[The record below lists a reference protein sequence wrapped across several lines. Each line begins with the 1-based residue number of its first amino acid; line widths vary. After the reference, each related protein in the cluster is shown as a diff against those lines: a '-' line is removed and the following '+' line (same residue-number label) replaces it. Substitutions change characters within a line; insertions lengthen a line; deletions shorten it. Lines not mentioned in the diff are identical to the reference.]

1 MKNINKKRLLLVIG
15 IVVIVLLVI
24 ILLISIIFKKNTDPT
39 KMVKDYYK
47 SYIQLSD
54 DVINDIKYTFNDKL
68 SDAQLKKYKEI
79 IKFQYRELEYSI
91 IDKSFTDDLGTI
103 DTEVKV
109 VDLNSCYDKSRAYI
123 LAYPKKFKNDVAK
136 IDYKIEAMD
145 KCSEDVSYKIVFN
158 FYKEKGKWVMEDLT
172 KADLQKIAGTFG
184 SDDSI

>member
-1 MKNINKKRLLLVIG
+1 MKKINKKRLLLVIG
-15 IVVIVLLVI
+15 IVVIVLLII
-24 ILLISIIFKKNTDPT
+24 ILLINILFKKNPEPT

-47 SYIQLSD
+47 NYTKLSD
-54 DVINDIKYTFNDKL
+54 DVVKDIKYTFDDKL

-103 DTEVKV
+103 NTEVSV

-123 LAYPKKFKNDVAK
+123 LAYPKKFKNDIAK

-145 KCSEDVSYKIVFN
+145 KCKEDVSYKITFS
-158 FYKEKGKWVMEDLT
+158 FYKEKGKWVMEELT